1 MVYSYAIIIE
11 AALSV
16 QSEFDWDA
24 GIKDLQF
31 SSHWVR
37 CILNRANMRRRKIT
51 TDDKKIPIQSE
62 IIRIMGIGQ
71 SLIKDHGLQPH
82 QILNMD
88 ETGHT
93 YAIGPDKMYI
103 PPDQARAQNIGV
115 PNDKLR
121 ITAVVAVFGTGEFAP
136 LFLIIK
142 HSVSSQEKPDQ
153 SRMKVVQDLHRKNNG
168 FGTADGW
175 NLVLWEKK
183 LNICGIEETH
193 KCYYIINTH
202 TGAVITSQFKA
213 WNDTVR
219 MIMWL
224 ELIVKP
230 LKER

>member
-1 MVYSYAIIIE
+1 
-11 AALSV
+11 V
-16 QSEFDWDA
+16 QKEFDWDA
-24 GIKDLQF
+24 GIKDLKF

-37 CILNRANMRRRKIT
+37 CLLNRANMRIRKIT
-51 TDDKKIPIQSE
+51 TDDKKIPTQSE
-62 IIRIMGIGQ
+62 IERIMAIGQ
-71 SLIKDHGLQPH
+71 NLIKEKGLLSH

-93 YAIGPDKMYI
+93 YAIGPDKMFI

-142 HSVSSQEKPDQ
+142 HSVSSLEEPDQ
-153 SRMKVVQDLHRKNNG
+153 SRMKVIQDLHKKNG
-168 FGTADGW
+168 FGVKDGW
-175 NLVLWEKK
+175 ELILWGKK
-183 LNICGIEETH
+183 MNISGIEQTH

-202 TGAVITSQFKA
+202 TGAVITCQFKA

-224 ELIVKP
+224 
-230 LKER
+230 